1 LFLALA
7 AGALLYVVNE
17 MFHIGRRLNSPVLLA
32 WGLLFGFLLA
42 YATDLFLTYLAA

>member
-1 LFLALA
+1 VA
-7 AGALLYVVNE
+7 
-17 MFHIGRRLNSPVLLA
+17 LA